1 MSDRGINIGGGRGT
15 QGAGVSG
22 GQGSSGGPSLDNLY
36 GADGQVQIDQFIGF
50 GGTNMAGVLGI
61 PDPGSV
67 GFQPQQTADGQSV
80 YFRPSGALAYMDGDA
95 TRQVTRMSETELK
108 KIQQV
113 MASSGL
119 ISGSVQYG
127 MPDTKTINAYEQVL
141 MMSNRLDVSPMVV
154 LGRLGSSARDM
165 MLAEMER
172 AAAEQASSGPSRA
185 PFTAQ
190 VANQE
195 DLRRMFQDAVVER
208 LGSMPE
214 GLDLDSL
221 ADAYQTVQR
230 NAQAAAYNAAPS
242 GGTVEAAMSP
252 QSFIEGQMEDQAP
265 QQMQSND
272 VVERA
277 GQLFGILGKFGG
289 V

>member
-1 MSDRGINIGGGRGT
+1 MTDIGISAGGGRGT
-15 QGAGVSG
+15 QGDGLSAGNG
-22 GQGSSGGPSLDNLY
+22 ASGGPSLDSLY
-36 GADGQVQIDQFIGF
+36 GPEGQVQIDQFIGF
-50 GGTNMAGVLGI
+50 GSTNMAGVLGI
-61 PDPGSV
+61 PDPGST
-67 GFQPQQTADGQSV
+67 GFQAQQTADGRTF
-80 YFRPSGALAYMDGDA
+80 YFRPSGALAYMEGDA
-95 TRQVTRMSETELK
+95 TQQVTRMSETELK

-127 MPDTKTINAYEQVL
+127 MPDSKTINAYEQVL

-165 MLAEMER
+165 MLAEME
-172 AAAEQASSGPSRA
+172 AAARQQAASGPTRA
-185 PFTAQ
+185 PFVAQ

-195 DLRRMFQDAVVER
+195 DLRRSFQDAVVER

-214 GLDLDSL
+214 GLDLDAL

-230 NAQAAAYNAAPS
+230 NAQASAYNAAPS
-242 GGTVEAAMSP
+242 GGTVEQAVSP
-252 QSFIEGQMEDQAP
+252 QSFIEGQMEAQAP

-277 GQLFGILGKFGG
+277 GQLFDMLGNFGG
-289 V
+289 M